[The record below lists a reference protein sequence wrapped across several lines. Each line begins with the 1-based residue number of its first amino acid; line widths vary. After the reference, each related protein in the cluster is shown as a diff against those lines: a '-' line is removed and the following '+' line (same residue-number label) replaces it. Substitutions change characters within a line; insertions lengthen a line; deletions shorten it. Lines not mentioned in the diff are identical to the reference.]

1 MNTGRVKPGRCFY
14 YKGCKFCE
22 GSAQS
27 KSFVCYNLQCSEEG
41 FARLLIVSI
50 AKDQHPLFK
59 LPHGVKKFPAAFL
72 RDPAGENHILRP
84 ILMGTAIL
92 DFQVRKS
99 SFLQQSDRLPLS
111 SFHNDNIL
119 PKPIA
124 WEARSQASAIKDRI
138 RIIAR
143 RI

>member
-1 MNTGRVKPGRCFY
+1 MNTGQVKPGRCFY
-14 YKGCKFCE
+14 YMGCKFCE
-22 GSAQS
+22 GSERSNASACHFFQTP
-27 KSFVCYNLQCSEEG
+27 EEG
-41 FARLLIVSI
+41 LTRFFVVSVPE
-50 AKDQHPLFK
+50 DQHPLLK
-59 LPHGVKKFPAAFL
+59 LPHSVKEFPAAFL
-72 RDPAGENHILRP
+72 RDSAGDNHILGP
-84 ILMGTAIL
+84 IPVCTAIL

-111 SFHNDNIL
+111 SLHNDNIL

-124 WEARSQASAIKDRI
+124 RETRSQASAIKDRI